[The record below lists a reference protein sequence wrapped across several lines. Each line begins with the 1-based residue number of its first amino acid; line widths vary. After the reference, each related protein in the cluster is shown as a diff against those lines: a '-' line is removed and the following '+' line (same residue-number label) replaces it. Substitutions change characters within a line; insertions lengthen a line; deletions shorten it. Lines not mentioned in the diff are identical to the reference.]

1 MQTLKRDCKDAES
14 QSGAAIQDNFRK
26 FVNLTLPEIA
36 TLITQGMPESLS
48 VQGYPP
54 TSAIGYW
61 LLDAISLL
69 GINLDEHD
77 SIPLVRWAVREFS
90 RQVSLVSAGDHARM
104 DPVAMAMAA
113 CVCRLLRRIS
123 KTCAGVGGVL
133 SGASPE
139 TAIAGTFPTPSELK
153 SAVHVFL
160 ARQNEAGIWEK
171 YFPLFH
177 YPRAGANHCWHFEVL
192 EAILH
197 EFPEIVREPS
207 VVARIDKTIDWLDG
221 NRLRWTGAGG
231 EFRGWN
237 CRAHIPTLKTGQPES
252 WPTGVA
258 HMFL

>member
-1 MQTLKRDCKDAES
+1 MRDGPSSHGDGGMRLPTAQTHFEDL
-14 QSGAAIQDNFRK
+14 
-26 FVNLTLPEIA
+26 
-36 TLITQGMPESLS
+36 
-48 VQGYPP
+48 
-54 TSAIGYW
+54 
-61 LLDAISLL
+61 
-69 GINLDEHD
+69 H
-77 SIPLVRWAVREFS
+77 
-90 RQVSLVSAGDHARM
+90 
-104 DPVAMAMAA
+104 
-113 CVCRLLRRIS
+113 
-123 KTCAGVGGVL
+123 GVGGVL

-237 CRAHIPTLKTGQPES
+237 SRAHIPTLKTGQPES

-258 HMFL
+258 HMFLWRLRNAISLQIQDILLTSYRDRVQRFSSASHIEWDKYLDCEAARTGGTEKHRETDA